1 MHVTAIRKFLKGP
14 PKIEEQHLTTSEI
27 NSMFIKPETKGIGYP
42 FITQY
47 INQCD
52 ALTGKPLVQP
62 ATVFISHAW
71 RYSFYD
77 VVVEV
82 MEQHACEHPD
92 AYFWF
97 DLFTNITRMR
107 WPLRTL
113 NGSKQHS
120 DKVWG
125 RLVIKY
131 FTFFHPGMALNRYSE
146 LGVCMKSSPHW
157 RTRKSHCTSSFLVHG
172 ESKSKSKIYRSGR

>member
-1 MHVTAIRKFLKGP
+1 MHVTAIRKFLKDP

-120 DKVWG
+120 DKVFSPWNG
-125 RLVIKY
+125 PKPIQRAWCLYEI
-131 FTFFHPGMALNRYSE
+131 FTAL
-146 LGVCMKSSPHW
+146 KD
-157 RTRKSHCTSSFLVHG
+157 
-172 ESKSKSKIYRSGR
+172 SKITLHIKLPSTRRI